1 MDRMKAA
8 KFGVIFFGMGL
19 TMTRGKHAN
28 SEALLALTRDMNAYT
43 RFVAKPNR
51 GHGNVTGADNVVAWR
66 TGYPF
71 GVNHAR
77 GYPRFNPG
85 EYTTS
90 DTLARGEADC
100 GDDDRLRPDGQLL
113 AAGPRASGVDPVHR
127 ARHQGNAHH
136 AGRRR
141 SPSPSRPTASTRAA
155 RSTAWTTCRS
165 RCGRPFDSPHPS
177 DFDVLTGIEER
188 VKTLLGITA

>member
-1 MDRMKAA
+1 MERMKAC

-28 SEALLALTRDMNAYT
+28 SEALLALTRDMNAHT

-51 GHGNVTGADNVVAWR
+51 GHGNVTGADNVVSWR

-90 DTLARGEADC
+90 DTLANREADC
-100 GDDDRLRPDGQLL
+100 GMTIACDPMANFSQPAREHL
-113 AAGPRASGVDPVHR
+113 ATIPFIALDTKET
-127 ARHQGNAHH
+127 
-136 AGRRR
+136 
-141 SPSPSRPTASTRAA
+141 PTTRAA
-155 RSTAWTTCRS
+155 TVAFTVATYGINTGGTVYRMDDVPLPL
-165 RCGRPFDSPHPS
+165 RPAFPSPHPS
-177 DFDVLTGIEER
+177 DYDILTAIESR
-188 VKTLLGITA
+188 VKKILGITGC